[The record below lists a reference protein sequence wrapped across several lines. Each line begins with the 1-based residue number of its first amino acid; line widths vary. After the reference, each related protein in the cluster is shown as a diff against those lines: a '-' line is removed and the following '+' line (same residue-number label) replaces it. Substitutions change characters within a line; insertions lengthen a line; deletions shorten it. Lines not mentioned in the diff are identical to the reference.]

1 MVILRLQAALI
12 CLPFV
17 QGIKEEEEE
26 ILKYAANVEPID
38 AVFSARGVCRQTRL
52 LFPA

>member
-1 MVILRLQAALI
+1 MEILRLQAALI

-26 ILKYAANVEPID
+26 ILKYAATVEPID
-38 AVFSARGVCRQTRL
+38 AVFFC
-52 LFPA
+52 